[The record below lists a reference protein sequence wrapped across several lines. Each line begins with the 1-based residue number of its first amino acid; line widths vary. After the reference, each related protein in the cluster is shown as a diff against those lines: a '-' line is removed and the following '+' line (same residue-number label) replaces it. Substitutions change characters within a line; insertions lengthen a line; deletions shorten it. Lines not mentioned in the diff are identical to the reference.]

1 MTPPDL
7 ILFTAFGGDWARYEN
22 ELYDIFINEIARG
35 GLTFRDARV
44 NCRRSPETAGP
55 KLNSMFDKM
64 TLYQCVVRG
73 RTSVTTTFCG

>member
-1 MTPPDL
+1 MEVIIREMLRGL
-7 ILFTAFGGDWARYEN
+7 IIVR
-22 ELYDIFINEIARG
+22 
-35 GLTFRDARV
+35 
-44 NCRRSPETAGP
+44 P